1 MTGRGPGDD
10 LRSVIAARGADAV
23 IVDCNLAGAA
33 AAAEASGCRSAILL
47 HSMYKTYVDT
57 WFGELWPYLASAI
70 NDTRAV
76 FGLDARESWTDIF
89 RPTTASTPPCQ
100 RSSTRQ
106 RHSRHPRRCS
116 TPASSS
122 PRQTRPIDRPSSEG
136 PTSTP
141 CS

>member
-1 MTGRGPGDD
+1 
-10 LRSVIAARGADAV
+10 
-23 IVDCNLAGAA
+23 
-33 AAAEASGCRSAILL
+33 
-47 HSMYKTYVDT
+47 MYKTYVDT

-89 RPTTASTPPCQ
+89 LPHDRLYAAVPEVFDAPTALAPPA
-100 RSSTRQ
+100 
-106 RHSRHPRRCS
+106 RCS